1 MLHILFTVISHLTII
16 FVITSYHFLDETVK
30 LLDGKVVHASRRQGW
45 GEELRPS
52 QSPSWQNSLV
62 LCSTGTGVLN
72 NLGEGAGFEKDPFFP
87 GQVLDAMVPGLG
99 HDLELNAF

>member
-1 MLHILFTVISHLTII
+1 
-16 FVITSYHFLDETVK
+16 
-30 LLDGKVVHASRRQGW
+30 
-45 GEELRPS
+45 
-52 QSPSWQNSLV
+52 V

-99 HDLELNAF
+99 HDLELNAFWLKTISENNLGMSSSV